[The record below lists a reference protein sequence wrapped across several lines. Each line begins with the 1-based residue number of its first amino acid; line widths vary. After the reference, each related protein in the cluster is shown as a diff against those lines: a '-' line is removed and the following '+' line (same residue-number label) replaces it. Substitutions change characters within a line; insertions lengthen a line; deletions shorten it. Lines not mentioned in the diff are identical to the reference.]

1 MSHKFQS
8 ILALAGTL
16 TFTIFLSSTVQAQD
30 TGWKAKWDKIVEAAN
45 KEGQVNTWG
54 LPDITHPAII
64 QAFNKRYPKIKVVT
78 VSGHTGEFHRLV
90 AERRARKYLA
100 DVYASGPAIVRQAYI
115 NGFLEPL
122 RPHLI
127 LPDVTDQSKWYGGKH
142 IWGDPENKFLFLYE
156 GTPASASMAYNTKK
170 MPKLAIKSYW
180 DVLDPKYRGDIGFF
194 SYGGGGIVPTPM
206 LAMYY
211 NPLVGPKFLERLF
224 GEMELSIS
232 RNRRQTTDWL
242 ARGKYTLCFMC
253 RGLEIAQKA
262 GLPVKPIRGEQL
274 IEAGA
279 LAGGNSSQIGFI
291 KDAPHPNAAIVFINW
306 ILSRD
311 GQKEWQRFMNTVAII
326 GSQTLREDLPND
338 DVLAPYRRT
347 KGKVYP
353 VLGFLDPRP
362 VVKWYWLMVRKAIA
376 QQGDRN
382 KKKR

>member
-1 MSHKFQS
+1 MARNLRFVFV
-8 ILALAGTL
+8 LAGTFALAL
-16 TFTIFLSSTVQAQD
+16 TISSTVRGQE

-54 LPDITHPAII
+54 LPDVTHPAII

-78 VSGHTGEFHRLV
+78 VSGHTQEFQRLV
-90 AERRARKYLA
+90 AERRARKFLA

-115 NGFLEPL
+115 HGFLEPL

-127 LPDVTDQSKWYGGKH
+127 LPDVVDQSKWYGGKH
-142 IWGDPENKFLFLYE
+142 IWGDPVQKFLFLYE
-156 GTPASASMAYNTKK
+156 GTPSSASVAYNTKR

-180 DVLDPKYRGDIGFF
+180 DILDPKYRGDIGFF
-194 SYGGGGIVPTPM
+194 SYGGGGLVPTPM
-206 LAMYY
+206 LVFYY
-211 NPLVGPKFLERLF
+211 NKLLGPKYLERLF
-224 GEMELSIS
+224 KEMDLTIS

-262 GLPVKPIRGEQL
+262 GLPVEAVRGEQL
-274 IEAGA
+274 KEGGA

-311 GQKEWQRFMNTVAII
+311 GQTEWQSFMNKIAVI
-326 GSQTLREDLPND
+326 GSQTLREDIPND
-338 DVLAPYRRT
+338 DVLPAYRRT
-347 KGKVYP
+347 KGKDYP
-353 VLGFLDPRP
+353 ILGFLDPRP
-362 VVKWYWLMVRKAIA
+362 VSKWYWKLVRQAIA
-376 QQGDRN
+376 KSGEKN
-382 KKKR
+382 KRQ

>member
-1 MSHKFQS
+1 MSHKIIS

-16 TFTIFLSSTVQAQD
+16 TFTLFLSSTVQAQD
-30 TGWKAKWDKIVEAAN
+30 TGWKAKWEKIVEAAN

-78 VSGHTGEFHRLV
+78 VSGHTGEFNRLT

-180 DVLDPKYRGDIGFF
+180 DV
-194 SYGGGGIVPTPM
+194 
-206 LAMYY
+206 
-211 NPLVGPKFLERLF
+211 
-224 GEMELSIS
+224 S
-232 RNRRQTTDWL
+232 RPQ
-242 ARGKYTLCFMC
+242 
-253 RGLEIAQKA
+253 
-262 GLPVKPIRGEQL
+262 V
-274 IEAGA
+274 
-279 LAGGNSSQIGFI
+279 
-291 KDAPHPNAAIVFINW
+291 
-306 ILSRD
+306 
-311 GQKEWQRFMNTVAII
+311 
-326 GSQTLREDLPND
+326 
-338 DVLAPYRRT
+338 
-347 KGKVYP
+347 
-353 VLGFLDPRP
+353 
-362 VVKWYWLMVRKAIA
+362 
-376 QQGDRN
+376 
-382 KKKR
+382 